1 MRSQIHHLLAE
12 SAAARGD
19 APALTFKDVTVTYA
33 QLWREVR
40 DFGAGLSALGLRRR

>member
-40 DFGAGLSALGLRRR
+40 DFWCGAERPGASPP